1 MSAAPIPNAEGLRT
15 VTHIQSDLGGVE
27 HMAGMG
33 MAFIGWTF
41 RDSVRFYGLA
51 GLGATSLVTLVLLV
65 AWLQQSWLVR
75 TAALVGIILGSAAGG
90 LGPRPFRGLRGEI
103 QSDGISRQTSPRN
116 RGPALLSLGPL
127 LITPMV
133 WFLYLGI
140 GEAGSP
146 YLAGL
151 ALGIATY
158 SFVSG
163 GVQMLRVRSELAHLV
178 RETSRR
184 ISLTYVGVGELLFRL
199 EPPDSNGIIYDREP
213 L

>member
-1 MSAAPIPNAEGLRT
+1 
-15 VTHIQSDLGGVE
+15 
-27 HMAGMG
+27 MG
-33 MAFIGWTF
+33 MAFVGWTF

-51 GLGATSLVTLVLLV
+51 GLGATSLVTFFLLV

-90 LGPRPFRGLRGEI
+90 LGPRPFTALRGEI
-103 QSDGISRQTSPRN
+103 QSDGISRQTSRRN

-127 LITPMV
+127 LIIPVV
-133 WFLYLGI
+133 WVLWLGV
-140 GEAGSP
+140 GGAGSP
-146 YLAGL
+146 YLAAL

-158 SFVSG
+158 SFVGG

-184 ISLTYVGVGELLFRL
+184 ISLTYVGVGELVFRL
-199 EPPDSNGIIYDREP
+199 EPPDSDRIINDRESM
-213 L
+213 

>member
-1 MSAAPIPNAEGLRT
+1 
-15 VTHIQSDLGGVE
+15 
-27 HMAGMG
+27 
-33 MAFIGWTF
+33 
-41 RDSVRFYGLA
+41 
-51 GLGATSLVTLVLLV
+51 
-65 AWLQQSWLVR
+65 
-75 TAALVGIILGSAAGG
+75 
-90 LGPRPFRGLRGEI
+90 
-103 QSDGISRQTSPRN
+103 
-116 RGPALLSLGPL
+116 
-127 LITPMV
+127 MV